1 MAKKNSIFVVED
13 HTLTNKGIRQL
24 ISEQSVYSCAGF
36 AFSKSECLTKLNNL
50 VKSAELPD
58 IIILDLFLGE
68 ESGLDIL
75 YEVKK
80 NLPSVKV
87 IIYSMFTKPG
97 IVSLALEGGADGFV
111 LKSVPESELFS
122 AIKTVLGG
130 DTYIQQTL
138 VAPLFTYKTIL
149 DGLTKQEQVVL
160 KKVIERK
167 TTSQIAKEMNIM
179 ERSLENYFSKIYMKT
194 GCKNHEDLIK
204 EFGE

>member
-24 ISEQSVYSCAGF
+24 ISEQNVYSCAGF

-80 NLPSVKV
+80 NLPTVKV

-111 LKSVPESELFS
+111 LKSAPESELFS

-160 KKVIERK
+160 KK
-167 TTSQIAKEMNIM
+167 SN
-179 ERSLENYFSKIYMKT
+179 
-194 GCKNHEDLIK
+194 
-204 EFGE
+204 

>member
-1 MAKKNSIFVVED
+1 MAKTKSIFVVED

-36 AFSKSECLTKLNNL
+36 AFSKSECLAKLNNL

-58 IIILDLFLGE
+58 IIIFDLFLGE

-111 LKSVPESELFS
+111 LKSAPESELFS

-130 DTYIQQTL
+130 ETYVQQTL
-138 VAPLFTYKTIL
+138 VAPLFTYKTTF
-149 DGLTKQEQVVL
+149 DGLTKQEQIVL
-160 KKVIERK
+160 KK
-167 TTSQIAKEMNIM
+167 
-179 ERSLENYFSKIYMKT
+179 
-194 GCKNHEDLIK
+194 
-204 EFGE
+204 